1 MKRFAVYGYGYNQKL
16 PTCFV
21 FAANLT
27 DAWEAAKIRLQGITT
42 VTKVERALPDFF

>member
-1 MKRFAVYGYGYNQKL
+1 MQRFAVFGYGYNQKL

-21 FAANLT
+21 MAVSLA

-42 VTKVERALPDFF
+42 VTKVVRALPDSL